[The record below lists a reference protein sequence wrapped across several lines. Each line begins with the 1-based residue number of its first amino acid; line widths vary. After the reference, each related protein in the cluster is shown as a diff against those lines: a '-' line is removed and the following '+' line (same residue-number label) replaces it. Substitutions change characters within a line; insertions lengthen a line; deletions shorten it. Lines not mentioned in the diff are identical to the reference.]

1 VLEDKDYKSYPPIYY
16 ICLPNILSMKLV
28 KKIALVLVSLILLIA
43 ISLFI
48 YLQIT
53 KPKYEDEELLSNL
66 SKPTTV
72 YFDEYGI
79 PHIYAENQKDAMTT
93 LGYVHAQDRLW
104 QMELMRRI
112 APGRLSE
119 IFGNPTLK
127 TDKFFAG
134 LGIDENSKQAVANLD
149 PNSQTYILAN
159 AYLDGINQY
168 IENGTTPVEL
178 RLLDIEQ
185 EKFTLK
191 DVYNIFGFM
200 TFSFAMAQ
208 KTDPLLTDIRD
219 RYGMEYLQDF
229 GINGEFGTKQLK
241 SFKGNNIEY
250 AEIANAVSALLD
262 TSPVPA
268 FIGSNSWVIGGA
280 KTKNGKVILANDP
293 HIMNSQPGTWYEA
306 HIVCPDYE
314 MYGYYIAGTPFPLL
328 GHNHNYAYGLTMFEN
343 DDVDFFQEED
353 NPNDK
358 HQYKTVDGFKNYT
371 YKQKIIKVHD
381 SADVKLNVKTS
392 QHGPIVNGLLDGL
405 KSDKSVAMS
414 WIYTQQKP
422 ESKAKGAKLNQ
433 ILDAV
438 YELSHAKNLESFHK
452 NIELIKA
459 PGLNIMYGDAKGNVA
474 WITSGKLYKVDKSVN
489 TNFILNG
496 ANGIDDKKEWLPFA
510 KNPAAINPPSN
521 YVYSSNNQ
529 PEAIDGY
536 LYPGYYLPKDRAIR
550 IDGLLAPKNDWTK
563 EDVGKMI
570 TDNTSATAETIVAN
584 MTKPLNASNF
594 SENEKKALTV
604 LKDWKA
610 THNLEDIAPSIY
622 NKWIY
627 FYLKDTFEDEF
638 GIENFK
644 LLLNTHIIKQV
655 IENQSKNT
663 ASVWWDNINTKDK
676 KESKSE
682 ILTRSFK
689 EAIDSLENQLGSDIN
704 QWQWKKVHKVEFQ
717 HPIGKLKL
725 FSTFFNVGS
734 FPIAGTNEVINNQL
748 FIYSDDAEIQVKGGP
763 STRRIID
770 FSDIEN
776 SWSVLPTGQSGNPMS
791 DHYNDQTDLFVKG
804 KFRKMKLNKKEIEA
818 TSTKLIF
825 KPKKG

>member
-1 VLEDKDYKSYPPIYY
+1 
-16 ICLPNILSMKLV
+16 MKKV
-28 KKIALVLVSLILLIA
+28 KKIILVFISLIVLIA
-43 ISLFI
+43 LALFI
-48 YLQIT
+48 YLQTT
-53 KPKYEDEELLSNL
+53 KSKCEGEENL
-66 SKPTTV
+66 ANISKPTTV
-72 YFDEYGI
+72 YFDEYGV
-79 PHIYAENQKDAMTT
+79 PHIYAATQKDAMTT

-119 IFGNPTLK
+119 IFGNTALK

-134 LGIDENSKQAVANLD
+134 IGIDENSKQAAANLD
-149 PNSQTYILAN
+149 KNSQTYILAN

-168 IENGTTPVEL
+168 IEQGTTPVEIQ
-178 RLLDIEQ
+178 LLGLKQ

-200 TFSFAMAQ
+200 SFSFAMAQ

-219 RYGMEYLQDF
+219 RFGMDYLMDF

-241 SFKGNNIEY
+241 SYKGDYKEY
-250 AEIANAVSALLD
+250 AEIAKSVAGLLE

-268 FIGSNSWVIGGA
+268 FIGSNSWVIGES

-293 HIMNSQPGTWYEA
+293 HIMYSQPGTWYEA

-314 MYGYYIAGTPFPLL
+314 IYGYYIAGTPFPLL

-353 NPNDK
+353 NPNDE
-358 HQYKTVDGFKNYT
+358 HQYKTAEGYKNYT
-371 YKQKIIKVHD
+371 YKQKIIKVKD
-381 SADVKLNVKTS
+381 SSDVKLNVKTS
-392 QHGPIVNGLLDGL
+392 QHGPIITGLLDGL
-405 KSDKSVAMS
+405 KAEKAVAMS
-414 WIYTQQKP
+414 WIYTQQK
-422 ESKAKGAKLNQ
+422 NQ

-459 PGLNIMYGDAKGNVA
+459 PGLNIMYGDAKGNIA

-496 ANGIDDKKEWLPFA
+496 ANGVDDKKEFLPFS
-510 KNPAAINPPSN
+510 KNPAAINPPWN
-521 YVYSSNNQ
+521 YVYTSNNQ

-536 LYPGYYLPKDRAIR
+536 LYPGYYLPKDRAMR
-550 IDGLLAPKNDWTK
+550 IDGLLSPKNNWTK
-563 EDVGKMI
+563 EDVSKMI
-570 TDNTSATAETIVAN
+570 VDNTSATAETIVAN
-584 MTKPLNASNF
+584 MTKPLNVAKF
-594 SENEKKALTV
+594 SENEKRALAV
-604 LKDWKA
+604 LKVWKA

-622 NKWIY
+622 NKWLY
-627 FYLKDTFEDEF
+627 FYLKETFEDEF
-638 GIENFK
+638 GADNFK

-655 IENQSKNT
+655 IENQSKNAT
-663 ASVWWDNINTKDK
+663 SLWWDNINTKDK
-676 KESKSE
+676 KETQSE
-682 ILTRSFK
+682 ILTQSFK
-689 EAIDSLENQLGSDIN
+689 EAIASLEKQLGPDIN
-704 QWQWKKVHKVEFQ
+704 QWQWEKVHQVEFQ

-725 FSTFFNVGS
+725 FSKFFNVGTFGIS
-734 FPIAGTNEVINNQL
+734 GTNEVINNQL
-748 FIYSDDAEIQVKGGP
+748 FIYSDDTQIQVKGGP

-791 DHYNDQTDLFVKG
+791 KHYDDQTDLFVKG

-818 TSTKLIF
+818 TSTKLTF
-825 KPKKG
+825 QPK

>member
-1 VLEDKDYKSYPPIYY
+1 
-16 ICLPNILSMKLV
+16 
-28 KKIALVLVSLILLIA
+28 
-43 ISLFI
+43 
-48 YLQIT
+48 
-53 KPKYEDEELLSNL
+53 
-66 SKPTTV
+66 
-72 YFDEYGI
+72 
-79 PHIYAENQKDAMTT
+79 
-93 LGYVHAQDRLW
+93 
-104 QMELMRRI
+104 
-112 APGRLSE
+112 
-119 IFGNPTLK
+119 
-127 TDKFFAG
+127 
-134 LGIDENSKQAVANLD
+134 
-149 PNSQTYILAN
+149 
-159 AYLDGINQY
+159 
-168 IENGTTPVEL
+168 
-178 RLLDIEQ
+178 
-185 EKFTLK
+185 
-191 DVYNIFGFM
+191 
-200 TFSFAMAQ
+200 
-208 KTDPLLTDIRD
+208 
-219 RYGMEYLQDF
+219 
-229 GINGEFGTKQLK
+229 
-241 SFKGNNIEY
+241 
-250 AEIANAVSALLD
+250 
-262 TSPVPA
+262 
-268 FIGSNSWVIGGA
+268 
-280 KTKNGKVILANDP
+280 
-293 HIMNSQPGTWYEA
+293 
-306 HIVCPDYE
+306 

-353 NPNDK
+353 NPNDE
-358 HQYKTVDGFKNYT
+358 HQYKTVDGYKNYT

-392 QHGPIVNGLLDGL
+392 HHGPIVNGLLDGL

-414 WIYTQQKP
+414 WIYTQQKLEP
-422 ESKAKGAKLNQ
+422 KAKGAMLNQ

-452 NIELIKA
+452 NIGLIKA
-459 PGLNIMYGDAKGNVA
+459 PGLNIMYGDAKGNIA
-474 WITSGKLYKVDKSVN
+474 WLTSGKLYKVDKSVN

-510 KNPAAINPPSN
+510 KNPAAINPPWN

-536 LYPGYYLPKDRAIR
+536 LYPGYYLPKDRAMR

-563 EDVGKMI
+563 EEVGKMI
-570 TDNTSATAETIVAN
+570 TDNTSATAETIVAK
-584 MTKPLNASNF
+584 MTKPLNASGF

-627 FYLKDTFEDEF
+627 FYLKNTFEDEF

-655 IENQSKNT
+655 IENQSKNA

-676 KESKSE
+676 KESQSK
-682 ILTRSFK
+682 ILTLSFK
-689 EAIDSLENQLGSDIN
+689 EAIASLENQLGSDIN

-734 FPIAGTNEVINNQL
+734 FPIAGSNEVINNQL

-804 KFRKMKLNKKEIEA
+804 KFRKMKLNKKEIIK
-818 TSTKLIF
+818 TSTKSVF
-825 KPKKG
+825 KPK